1 MLDLVLLRLG
11 GLFFVLQKQALETD
25 IRTIVEHP
33 EFTRSR
39 AGGAINE
46 SKDSNGMHGLQAEK
60 LYYYEEQKE

>member
-1 MLDLVLLRLG
+1 M
-11 GLFFVLQKQALETD
+11 LQKQALETD